1 MSEYYAIAAMLLT
14 VVTLLSGLLNA
25 FMLFRQQAIL
35 ATMKKEMAE
44 LELRILFRLNDT
56 HIRADLCNERH
67 QNTLDSIEVLDK
79 AFTRL
84 SNPNPAL

>member
-1 MSEYYAIAAMLLT
+1 MSEYYATAALLLT

-44 LELRILFRLNDT
+44 LELRIISRLNGLYVRT
-56 HIRADLCNERH
+56 ELCNERH
-67 QNTLDSIEVLDK
+67 KYVDETLSHIVG
-79 AFTRL
+79 
-84 SNPNPAL
+84 

>member
-1 MSEYYAIAAMLLT
+1 MSEYYATAALLLT

-44 LELRILFRLNDT
+44 LELRIIFRLNGLYVRT
-56 HIRADLCNERH
+56 ELCNERH
-67 QNTLDSIEVLDK
+67 KYVDETLSHIVG
-79 AFTRL
+79 
-84 SNPNPAL
+84 